1 MFKFLFRIAIIA
13 IIGLVVYNY
22 IWGNESEKAGSKRIL
37 SETKDLFVGIK
48 DLISSEKT
56 KFDAGKYDDA
66 LDKIKGVLQKIDRS
80 GNKLNA
86 DKKARL
92 ELLQKQHLQLQ
103 EELKSVENGNSAD
116 QAKQKDKI
124 KDEMDQLMKETEALL
139 KEISEE

>member
-1 MFKFLFRIAIIA
+1 MFRFLFRLAVII
-13 IIGLVVYNY
+13 IIGLVIYNY
-22 IWGNESEKAGSKRIL
+22 FFGNESEKAGSKRIL
-37 SETKDLFVGIK
+37 NETKDLFVGIK

-80 GNKLNA
+80 ANKLNA
-86 DKKARL
+86 DKKTRL
-92 ELLQKQHLQLQ
+92 AALQKQHLHLQ
-103 EELKSVENGNSAD
+103 EELKSVENCNSAD

-124 KDEMDQLMKETEALL
+124 KEEMDQLMKETEALL